1 MRRLQVVLPLLVLA
15 LGLASVD
22 AVSGQ
27 TVSTTTGAING
38 KITDASGAVMPGVTV
53 SITSPSMQG
62 TRTDVTGTDGVY
74 RFSAIP
80 PGEYRVTYEL
90 AGFETQIREG
100 LRVGL
105 GFTATVNV
113 ELRVARLS
121 ESVTVSGQS
130 PVVDV
135 ATTKTSTNFDAQ
147 QLASLPNARDFWSI
161 LAAAPAIQMQRID
174 VGGSAAGTQ
183 TGYSTYDT
191 KSDQHR
197 PMVEGIVNTEGTNAA
212 GFYYDYG
219 SMEEVSVTTGANTPE
234 MPWAGVMT
242 QFIAKS
248 GGNTYHGKLYA
259 DYENQNIQSTNIDS
273 AQIAL
278 LTKAGTSF
286 GTLAP
291 TDLNRLHSYH
301 DVNGDV
307 GGFIKKDKL
316 WWYTS
321 LRDQDAQSL
330 LPNFAVKPFETHLQ
344 NITGKGTY
352 SVNNNNKI
360 VAFAQ
365 WGKKEQPNRLDTFLI
380 AATAAV
386 HTSADSTWNQS
397 YWAHTYKLG
406 WDNVVNDKMFFEVHG
421 GQFHY
426 LWPNTRY
433 TQAPAYEDLG
443 TNLVSGGN
451 QDGWFRDITR
461 NQVLGSLSYFKDG
474 WGGSHNFKF
483 GGEFFNERY
492 DDLRGQNGL
501 GQVPGDVLMVLNN
514 TRPSEVVLFQ
524 SPSASLNGLWTTG
537 LYASDLW
544 HVGSR
549 VTFMLG
555 LTYDRYRSYL
565 PDQTGPPVGQFN
577 STQVSFPAV
586 NNLITWNVAAP
597 RAGLTYDLTG
607 NGKTVLKA
615 NYALYWWNPGTTA
628 IDSLVNPN
636 SPDWWRRYRWN
647 DLNSDG
653 VWQPGEQCG
662 GNGVC
667 GASAIPT
674 SQSGGVGSTQLDP
687 NLQDQRTR
695 EFATFVERELF
706 ANFGV
711 HAGFV
716 WRRIDQLSQSDNLNR
731 PVSAFNV
738 PMTIPVPNSDGT
750 ITPGGPTVQ
759 GYNLNPANLALPV
772 VNFLHNTPGKDD
784 FYNLEFTANRRM
796 SGGWS
801 LNASYAYRWNYDN
814 SNSYFGQNLRVRQDV
829 ANPNDMIN
837 TQDGRYVFGLWSAKI
852 NGSIDAKYGIR
863 LTPAVRMQS
872 GQPFARTFLQTM
884 NYGSQRILA
893 EPFGTRQQD
902 NIILFDTRIEK
913 LFKVAGARTVS
924 VFIDGYNLTNANPG
938 ANINWGGGAAFL
950 NPTTIVPPRVWRFG
964 AKFDW

>member
-1 MRRLQVVLPLLVLA
+1 MRRLHCQIPFLILMLA
-15 LGLASVD
+15 LGCVAG
-22 AVSGQ
+22 ASGQ

-53 SITSPSMQG
+53 TISSPSMQG
-62 TRTDVTGTDGVY
+62 TRTDTTGTDGMY

-80 PGEYRVTYEL
+80 PGEYKVTYEL

-147 QLASLPNARDFWSI
+147 QLASLPNARDFWAI

-174 VGGSAAGTQ
+174 VGGSAMGTQ

-248 GGNTYHGKLYA
+248 GGNTYHGRIYA
-259 DYENQNIQSTNIDS
+259 DYENENIQSRNIDA

-278 LTKAGTSF
+278 GVRGGGGLDA
-286 GTLAP
+286 

-301 DVNGDV
+301 DLNGDI
-307 GGFIKKDKL
+307 GGYIKVDKL
-316 WWYTS
+316 WWYGS

-330 LPNFAVKPFETHLQ
+330 LPNFPVKPFETHLQ

-352 SVNNNNKI
+352 ALNSNNKI

-365 WGKKEQPNRLDTFLI
+365 WGKKQQPNRLDTFLVP
-380 AATAAV
+380 ATAAV
-386 HTSADSTWNQS
+386 HNSADSTWNQS
-397 YWAHTYKLG
+397 YWAHTYKVG
-406 WDNVVNDKMFFEVHG
+406 WDDVVSDKMFFEVHG

-426 LWPNTRY
+426 LWPNHRY
-433 TQAPAYEDLG
+433 TNAPAYEDIS
-443 TNLVSGGN
+443 TNIVSGGN

-474 WGGSHNFKF
+474 WGGSHNFKL

-492 DDLRGQNGL
+492 DDLRGQGGL
-501 GQVPGDVLMVLNN
+501 GQVPGDVLMVLSNGA
-514 TRPSEVVLFQ
+514 PSEVILFQ
-524 SPSASLNGLWTTG
+524 TPSASLNGLWTTG
-537 LYASDLW
+537 LYASDMWRL
-544 HVGSR
+544 GSR
-549 VTFMLG
+549 LSLTLG
-555 LTYDRYRSYL
+555 VVYDRYRTYL
-565 PDQTGPPVGQFN
+565 PAQTGPPVGPFN
-577 STQVSFPAV
+577 PTQVSFAAV
-586 NNLITWNVAAP
+586 DNLITWNLTAP
-597 RAGLTYDLTG
+597 RIGFTYDLTG

-615 NYALYWWNPGTTA
+615 NYASYWWNPGTTA
-628 IDSLVNPN
+628 INSNVNPN
-636 SPDWWRRYRWN
+636 SPDWWRRYQWR
-647 DLNSDG
+647 DLNGDG
-653 VWQPGEQCG
+653 IWEDGEQG
-662 GNGVC
+662 TLNR
-667 GASAIPT
+667 S
-674 SQSGGVGSTQLDP
+674 SGGVGSTQLDP

-695 EFATFVERELF
+695 EFATFLERELF

-716 WRRIDQLSQSDNLNR
+716 WRRIDGLAQSDNLNR
-731 PVSAFNV
+731 PIGAYNV
-738 PMTIPVPNSDGT
+738 PVTVRVPEPDGT
-750 ITPGGPTVQ
+750 FSANPPTVQ
-759 GYNLNPANLALPV
+759 AYNLNPTNLALPV
-772 VNFLHNTPGKDD
+772 VNFLHNTGGQDD

-796 SGGWS
+796 SNRWS

-814 SNSYFGQNLRVRQDV
+814 ANGYFGQTLRVRQDV
-829 ANPNDMIN
+829 ANPNDTIN
-837 TQDGRYVFGLWSAKI
+837 TNDGRYVFGLWSAKI
-852 NGSIDAKYGIR
+852 NGTIDARWGLR
-863 LTPAVRMQS
+863 LTPAIRLQS
-872 GQPFARTFLQTM
+872 GQPYGRTFNASM
-884 NYGSQRILA
+884 NYGNQTILA
-893 EPFGTRQQD
+893 EPFGTRRQD
-902 NIILFDTRIEK
+902 NIVLVDTRIEK
-913 LFKVAGARTVS
+913 LFKVTAGPTLS
-924 VFIDGYNLTNANPG
+924 VFVDGYNLTNANPA
-938 ANINWGGGAAFL
+938 ANINWVSGRTFL
-950 NPTTIVPPRVWRFG
+950 NPTTIVPPRLFRFG
-964 AKFDW
+964 TKLDW